1 MKNNTKSLHRK
12 SLKTR
17 ICERWQ
23 LYLLVILP
31 VAFLITFY
39 YVPIGGLSIA
49 FKDYKAGMTIAE
61 AEWVGLKHFKKFFS
75 SYKFTSILKNTLALS
90 FYSLATFPI
99 PILFALMLN
108 AMLGKRYK
116 KLIQTVTYLPYFIS
130 TVIMVGLVLA
140 LLNER
145 TGLYG
150 SLYMAITKKMPPNLL
165 ANPKAF
171 RHIYVWSAV
180 WQSTG
185 YNAVVYLA
193 ALSGVD
199 PNLHEAAMLDGAS
212 RLQRVRHID
221 LPAIL
226 PTVSIMLILAV
237 GGIMSVGAD
246 KTLLLQNSI
255 NLSYSE
261 IISTYEYKV
270 GLSGTVP
277 IDFPLSTAIG
287 LFNSVVNFILLLTA
301 DKITKKL
308 SGSGIF

>member
-1 MKNNTKSLHRK
+1 
-12 SLKTR
+12 
-17 ICERWQ
+17 
-23 LYLLVILP
+23 
-31 VAFLITFY
+31 
-39 YVPIGGLSIA
+39 
-49 FKDYKAGMTIAE
+49 
-61 AEWVGLKHFKKFFS
+61 
-75 SYKFTSILKNTLALS
+75 
-90 FYSLATFPI
+90 
-99 PILFALMLN
+99 MLN
-108 AMLGKRYK
+108 AMLGRRYK

-130 TVIMVGLVLA
+130 TVIMVGIILA

-145 TGLYG
+145 TGMWG
-150 SLYMAITKKMPPNLL
+150 SLYMALTSKQAPNIL
-165 ANPKAF
+165 ANGKAF

-185 YNAVVYLA
+185 YNAVIYLA

-212 RLQRVRHID
+212 RFQRVLYVD

-237 GGIMSVGAD
+237 GGIMSIGAD
-246 KTLLLQNSI
+246 KALLMQNSM
-255 NLSYSE
+255 NLQYSE

-277 IDFPLSTAIG
+277 VDFSLSTAIG
-287 LFNSVVNFILLLTA
+287 LFNSIVNFILLLTA

-308 SGSGIF
+308 SGSGIL

>member
-1 MKNNTKSLHRK
+1 MKK
-12 SLKTR
+12 KTDQLRSRSPGVR
-17 ICERWQ
+17 IRERWQ
-23 LYLLVILP
+23 LYLLIMLP
-31 VAFLITFY
+31 LAFLIIFS
-39 YVPIGGLSIA
+39 YVPMSGLVIA
-49 FKDYKAGMTIAE
+49 FKQYKPGMTIAG
-61 AEWVGLKHFKKFFS
+61 AEWVGLKNFQKFFS
-75 SYKFTSILKNTLALS
+75 SYKFTTILKNTLALS
-90 FYSLATFPI
+90 VYSLLTFPI
-99 PILFALMLN
+99 PIIFALMLN
-108 AMLGKRYK
+108 AMLGRRYK

-130 TVIMVGLVLA
+130 TVIMVGIILA

-145 TGLYG
+145 TGMWG
-150 SLYMAITKKMPPNLL
+150 SLYMALTSKQAPNIL
-165 ANPKAF
+165 ANGKAF

-185 YNAVVYLA
+185 YNAVIYLA

-212 RLQRVRHID
+212 RFQRVLYVD

-237 GGIMSVGAD
+237 GGIMSIGAD
-246 KTLLLQNSI
+246 KALLMQNSM
-255 NLSYSE
+255 NLQYSE

-277 IDFPLSTAIG
+277 VDFSLSTAIG
-287 LFNSVVNFILLLTA
+287 LFNSIVNFILLLTA

-308 SGSGIF
+308 SGSGIL